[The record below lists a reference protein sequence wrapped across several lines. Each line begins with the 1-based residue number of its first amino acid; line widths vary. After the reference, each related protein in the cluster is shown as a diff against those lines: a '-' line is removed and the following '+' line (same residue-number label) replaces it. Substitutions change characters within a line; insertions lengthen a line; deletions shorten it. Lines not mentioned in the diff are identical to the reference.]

1 MNIKL
6 SFQSM
11 FLLWFGAAVSMAEV
25 MTGALYAPL
34 GFRNGMLAIL
44 LGHVLG
50 NTFLVLAG
58 KIGFRERAGS
68 MESTRYAFGV
78 YGSYMFSALNILQLM
93 GWTAVMIIVAA
104 RSLNSIS
111 MSLWG
116 LDNFFVWALITGLL
130 VILWLYSGSRGFNV
144 INNVAVT
151 LLLILTVVMSF
162 LVFKGGISASTAGGM
177 SFGQGVELAS
187 VMPLSWL
194 PLVSDYTRMA
204 DSEKSSVI
212 ATWLGYFIGSCW
224 MYMIGLSTALAY
236 NTGDPAG
243 IMLKA
248 GLGACALLIV
258 ILSTVTTTF
267 LDVYSAAVSFLNVKK
282 GDERLISVAMG
293 AAGTALALIFPMD
306 QYENFLYAI
315 GSVFAPLFAVL
326 VTDYFVL
333 RHDRSRERFDM
344 KAIFSWIAGVAAYYI
359 ILKLDTPLGATL
371 PDVVLTGALYAAVSM
386 AGSKSARDF
395 PAVKQER

>member
-1 MNIKL
+1 
-6 SFQSM
+6 M
-11 FLLWFGAAVSMAEV
+11 FLLWFGAAVSMAEI
-25 MTGALYAPL
+25 MTGALYAPM
-34 GFRNGMLAIL
+34 GFKSGMAAIL

-50 NTFLVLAG
+50 NTFLILAG
-58 KIGFRERAGS
+58 WIGFRERAGS
-68 MESTRYAFGV
+68 MESTRYAFGI
-78 YGSYMFSALNILQLM
+78 YGSYMFSALNILQLL

-104 RSLNSIS
+104 RSLNLIS
-111 MSLWG
+111 ASLWG
-116 LDNFFVWALITGLL
+116 YESFTAWALITGLL
-130 VILWLYSGSRGFNV
+130 VIAWLFSGSRGFNV
-144 INNVAVT
+144 INNIAVS
-151 LLLILTVVMSF
+151 LLFALTVAMSM
-162 LVFKGGISASTAGGM
+162 VVAKGGIPASAAGGM
-177 SFGQGVELAS
+177 SFGQGVELAA

-204 DSEKSSVI
+204 DSEKSSTAAV
-212 ATWLGYFIGSCW
+212 WLGYFIGSCW

-236 NTGDPAG
+236 NTGDPAS

-248 GLGACALLIV
+248 GLGAYALLIV

-333 RHDRSRERFDM
+333 KHDRSRERFDM
-344 KAIFSWIAGVAAYYI
+344 KAIFSWFAGVAAYYI
-359 ILKLDTPLGATL
+359 ILKIDTPLGATL

-386 AGSKSARDF
+386 AFGKMECDF
-395 PAVKQER
+395 LPAEKEKE